1 MKKLLSWILVLAL
14 CLSLFPCVAMAEE
27 AEEPVGEIA
36 PVEEPVPPLEDE
48 DGELSGTPAP
58 AEEDEAGALVGD
70 GVLGLPSDDPA
81 ALPTA
86 PAADEIQDI
95 TASGSCGENLTWTLD
110 NGVLTISGTGAMSNW
125 SSESSVPWFSYREII
140 SQIILQEGLTGIG
153 KYAFCGCK
161 YIAGVTIPAGV
172 TSIGD
177 IAFREC
183 SSLTSVTI
191 SSSVT
196 SIGSYAFSKCSN
208 LRSVTIPAGV
218 ISIGSQAFYSCSSL
232 TSVTIPS
239 SVTSI
244 DSSAFENCSSLTSI
258 TIPSSV
264 TSIEHGAFSGCS
276 KVTSVT
282 IPSSVI
288 SIGDRAFYGCN
299 LIRTVY
305 IDNLEWWLGLSDSDG
320 KALPHGDLYLNGKL
334 VTSISV
340 PEGILGLRPS
350 MFKRMT
356 SLQSATLPKSLRT
369 VGPNAFEDCRSLTT
383 VTIPSG
389 VTSIGESAFYRCSG
403 LKNVTILE
411 GATSIGGSAFS
422 GCSSLTSVTIPSSVT
437 SIGGSAFSG
446 CSSLMS
452 VTIREGVASIGG
464 SAFSGCSSLTAVT
477 IPSSVTSIG
486 SSAFD
491 TCISLTSVTIR
502 ESVTSIKYNAFDTCI
517 SLAEIRIPASITSIE
532 IHAFHGCNSLRRVDF
547 LGDAPSISSSAF
559 SGWFDADTNTDYH
572 VRAFALYPLENET
585 WTEEMLQNYG
595 GTLTWI
601 PYRDGEAGT
610 PIAYA
615 LRFDPNGGEGGPE
628 LQYKGR
634 GVDLTLSETEPN
646 RDYYRFQ
653 GWAEEAEADEP
664 SFLPGQSYG
673 EDRELSLYAVWT
685 PRTWEL
691 QYALNGGQGGPESQ
705 IKTYGEALTLP
716 DTVPTREGF
725 EFLGW
730 STKFGDSVPSYFPG
744 DSFTGEGD
752 PRGDGP
758 ITLYAVW
765 QIKLFLVSY
774 HSNGGEDAPPPQLKT
789 YGRALI
795 LSTDIPRRTGY
806 TFLGWSKSRSAAE
819 PDYLP
824 GDRFTEN
831 ADRVLYAVWQRGDQ
845 GQPTQASLTPRDAAG
860 CIGSEFTVDLMLE
873 KNPGLMF
880 LSFTLDYDDAVLE
893 FLGAEDGALSGW
905 TVVPAENSLVW
916 DSDRDH
922 TENGCVLHLRFR
934 AKAGLEPGTVR
945 LGVKDLFA
953 ANYNEERLQI
963 QAGTGLIRLADRLPG
978 DVNGDGTVDGLDL
991 IRLRK
996 YLAGVADTE
1005 IVEANAK
1012 VNGDDTIDLLDLVRL
1027 RKYLAKDKVILE

>member
-14 CLSLFPCVAMAEE
+14 CLSLFPCVALAED

-36 PVEEPVPPLEDE
+36 PVEEPVPSLEGD
-48 DGELSGTPAP
+48 DGLSGTPAP
-58 AEEDEAGALVGD
+58 TEEDQAGAPAGD
-70 GVLGLPSDDPA
+70 GVLDVPSAFPEGE
-81 ALPTA
+81 PV
-86 PAADEIQDI
+86 
-95 TASGSCGENLTWTLD
+95 ASGSCGADLNWAYYESGLLD
-110 NGVLTISGTGAMSNW
+110 ITGSGAMRDFGYANA
-125 SSESSVPWFSYREII
+125 PWYQYRDSITE
-140 SQIILQEGLTGIG
+140 LQLPEGLTGIG
-153 KYAFCGCK
+153 RSAFCECK
-161 YIAGVTIPAGV
+161 YITRLEIPA
-172 TSIGD
+172 
-177 IAFREC
+177 
-183 SSLTSVTI
+183 
-191 SSSVT
+191 SVT
-196 SIGSYAFSKCSN
+196 SIGQSAFS
-208 LRSVTIPAGV
+208 
-218 ISIGSQAFYSCSSL
+218 
-232 TSVTIPS
+232 
-239 SVTSI
+239 
-244 DSSAFENCSSLTSI
+244 D
-258 TIPSSV
+258 
-264 TSIEHGAFSGCS
+264 
-276 KVTSVT
+276 
-282 IPSSVI
+282 
-288 SIGDRAFYGCN
+288 
-299 LIRTVY
+299 
-305 IDNLEWWLGLSDSDG
+305 
-320 KALPHGDLYLNGKL
+320 
-334 VTSISV
+334 
-340 PEGILGLRPS
+340 
-350 MFKRMT
+350 
-356 SLQSATLPKSLRT
+356 
-369 VGPNAFEDCRSLTT
+369 
-383 VTIPSG
+383 
-389 VTSIGESAFYRCSG
+389 CSG
-403 LKNVTILE
+403 L
-411 GATSIGGSAFS
+411 SR
-422 GCSSLTSVTIPSSVT
+422 VTIPSSVT
-437 SIGGSAFSG
+437 SIGEYAFSYWHDG
-446 CSSLMS
+446 ATRFYIDDLDWWLGLTDSSGSDLPHGDLFLNGELLEEITVPEGTLTLRPNMFRDARSLKRIHLPESLRSIDNYAFGDCRGLTELSIPAGVIGIGEGVFYNCYNLTALVLPESLRNIGNQAFSDCRSLTELVLPASLRSIGYRAFDGCRSLTELSIPAGVTGIGQNTFASCSSL
-452 VTIREGVASIGG
+452 RSI
-464 SAFSGCSSLTAVT
+464 T
-477 IPSSVTSIG
+477 IPDSVTSIG
-486 SSAFD
+486 FGAFQMC
-491 TCISLTSVTIR
+491 TSLTEV
-502 ESVTSIKYNAFDTCI
+502 
-517 SLAEIRIPASITSIE
+517 RIPAEVTDIGDY
-532 IHAFHGCNSLRRVDF
+532 AFYACNSLRRVDF
-547 LGDAPSISSSAF
+547 LGDVPSISSSAF

-585 WTEEMLQNYG
+585 WTEEMLQSYG
-595 GTLTWI
+595 GAISWV

-610 PIAYA
+610 PLAYA
-615 LRFDPNGGEGGPE
+615 LHFDPNGGEGGPE

-653 GWAEEAEADEP
+653 GWAEEAEADAAD
-664 SFLPGQSYG
+664 FLPGQSYG

-685 PRTWEL
+685 PRTWDV

-705 IKTYGEALTLP
+705 IKTYGAALTLP

-744 DSFTGEGD
+744 DSFTEEGD

-774 HSNGGEDAPPPQLKT
+774 HPNGGEDAPPPQLKT

-860 CIGSEFTVDLMLE
+860 CIGAEFTVDLMLE

-893 FLGAEDGALSGW
+893 FLGAEDGVLSGW

-922 TENGCVLHLRFR
+922 TESGCVLHLRFR

-1005 IVEANAK
+1005 IVEANAN

>member
-14 CLSLFPCVAMAEE
+14 CLSLFPCVALAEE

-36 PVEEPVPPLEDE
+36 PVEEPVPSLEGD
-48 DGELSGTPAP
+48 DGGLSGTPAP
-58 AEEDEAGALVGD
+58 TEEDEAGALVGD
-70 GVLGLPSDDPA
+70 GVLDVPA
-81 ALPTA
+81 AA
-86 PAADEIQDI
+86 PEGDPV
-95 TASGSCGENLTWTLD
+95 ASGSCGADLNWAYYENGLLKIYGSGEMNDWTSTYALQAR
-110 NGVLTISGTGAMSNW
+110 TA
-125 SSESSVPWFSYREII
+125 PWYQYRDSITE
-140 SQIILQEGLTGIG
+140 LQLPEGLTGIG
-153 KYAFCGCK
+153 SYAFCDCK
-161 YIAGVTIPAGV
+161 YLTRLEIPASVTSIGNHAFGGCSGLRGRLQLPPGLTVITEDAFWGCSGLTGLSIPEGV
-172 TSIGD
+172 TSIGQA
-177 IAFREC
+177 AFYGC
-183 SSLTSVTI
+183 HSLTELTIPDSVTTIGQQAFDDCCGLSRVTI

-196 SIGSYAFSKCSN
+196 SFG
-208 LRSVTIPAGV
+208 
-218 ISIGSQAFYSCSSL
+218 
-232 TSVTIPS
+232 
-239 SVTSI
+239 
-244 DSSAFENCSSLTSI
+244 DSAFGYWRE
-258 TIPSSV
+258 
-264 TSIEHGAFSGCS
+264 GAA
-276 KVTSVT
+276 
-282 IPSSVI
+282 
-288 SIGDRAFYGCN
+288 R
-299 LIRTVY
+299 LY
-305 IDNLEWWLGLSDSDG
+305 INDLDWWLGLTDRWGGD
-320 KALPHGDLYLNGKL
+320 LPHGDLYLNGVL
-334 VTSISV
+334 LEEITV
-340 PEGILGLRPS
+340 PEGTLTLRPS
-350 MFKRMT
+350 MFRNARSLKRIQLPE
-356 SLQSATLPKSLRT
+356 SLRSIGNHAFDGCSGLTELSIPAGVTGIGNFAFNGCSSLTELTLP
-369 VGPNAFEDCRSLTT
+369 A
-383 VTIPSG
+383 G
-389 VTSIGESAFYRCSG
+389 VASIGES
-403 LKNVTILE
+403 T
-411 GATSIGGSAFS
+411 FS
-422 GCSSLTSVTIPSSVT
+422 GCSSLT
-437 SIGGSAFSG
+437 
-446 CSSLMS
+446 
-452 VTIREGVASIGG
+452 
-464 SAFSGCSSLTAVT
+464 
-477 IPSSVTSIG
+477 
-486 SSAFD
+486 
-491 TCISLTSVTIR
+491 
-502 ESVTSIKYNAFDTCI
+502 
-517 SLAEIRIPASITSIE
+517 EIRIPAEVTGIGDY
-532 IHAFHGCNSLRRVDF
+532 AFYRCNSLRRVDF
-547 LGDAPSISSSAF
+547 LGDVPSISSSAF

-610 PIAYA
+610 PLAYA
-615 LRFDPNGGEGGPE
+615 LRYDPNGGEGGPE

-646 RDYYRFQ
+646 RDYYRFL

-673 EDRELSLYAVWT
+673 EDRERSLYAVWT

-691 QYALNGGQGGPESQ
+691 QYALNGGQGGPETQ

-774 HSNGGEDAPPPQLKT
+774 HPNGGEDAPPPQLKT

-845 GQPTQASLTPRDAAG
+845 GQPTQASLTPRDSAG

-893 FLGAEDGALSGW
+893 FLGAKDGVLSGW

-963 QAGTGLIRLADRLPG
+963 QAGVGLIRLADRLPG
-978 DVNGDGTVDGLDL
+978 DVNGDGAVDGLDL

-996 YLAGVADTE
+996 YLVGVADTE
-1005 IVEANAK
+1005 IVEANAN

>member
-14 CLSLFPCVAMAEE
+14 CLSLFPCVALAED

-36 PVEEPVPPLEDE
+36 PVEEPVPSLEGD
-48 DGELSGTPAP
+48 DGGLSGTPAP
-58 AEEDEAGALVGD
+58 TEEDQAGALAGD
-70 GVLGLPSDDPA
+70 GVLGVPSAVPEGE
-81 ALPTA
+81 PV
-86 PAADEIQDI
+86 
-95 TASGSCGENLTWTLD
+95 ASGSCGADLNWAYYENGLLDITGSGSMNDWTS
-110 NGVLTISGTGAMSNW
+110 TYAYQARSA
-125 SSESSVPWFSYREII
+125 PWYQYRDSITE
-140 SQIILQEGLTGIG
+140 LQLPEGLTGIG
-153 KYAFCGCK
+153 SYAFCECK
-161 YIAGVTIPAGV
+161 YITRLEIPA
-172 TSIGD
+172 
-177 IAFREC
+177 
-183 SSLTSVTI
+183 
-191 SSSVT
+191 SVT
-196 SIGSYAFSKCSN
+196 SIGNNAFDRCSGLRGRLQLPPGLTVIAEYAFSNCGGLTGLSIPN
-208 LRSVTIPAGV
+208 GVTRIER
-218 ISIGSQAFYSCSSL
+218 
-232 TSVTIPS
+232 
-239 SVTSI
+239 
-244 DSSAFENCSSLTSI
+244 SAFSSCFGLTELSI
-258 TIPSSV
+258 P
-264 TSIEHGAFSGCS
+264 
-276 KVTSVT
+276 
-282 IPSSVI
+282 
-288 SIGDRAFYGCN
+288 
-299 LIRTVY
+299 
-305 IDNLEWWLGLSDSDG
+305 DS
-320 KALPHGDLYLNGKL
+320 
-334 VTSISV
+334 
-340 PEGILGLRPS
+340 
-350 MFKRMT
+350 
-356 SLQSATLPKSLRT
+356 
-369 VGPNAFEDCRSLTT
+369 
-383 VTIPSG
+383 
-389 VTSIGESAFYRCSG
+389 VTSIGEWAFQGCSG
-403 LKNVTILE
+403 L
-411 GATSIGGSAFS
+411 SR
-422 GCSSLTSVTIPSSVT
+422 VTIPSSVT
-437 SIGGSAFSG
+437 SIGEDAFSYWHDGAVRVYIDDLDWWLVLTDSWGSDLPHGDLYLNGELLEEITVPEGTLTLRPGMFRNARSLKRIQLPESLRSIGNSAFRDCRGLTELSLPAGVTGVGNSAFQNCTNLTELTLPAGMASIGESTFSG
-446 CSSLMS
+446 CSSL
-452 VTIREGVASIGG
+452 RSI
-464 SAFSGCSSLTAVT
+464 T
-477 IPSSVTSIG
+477 IPDSVTSIG
-486 SSAFD
+486 FGAFQMC
-491 TCISLTSVTIR
+491 TSLTEV
-502 ESVTSIKYNAFDTCI
+502 
-517 SLAEIRIPASITSIE
+517 RIPAEVTGIGDN
-532 IHAFHGCNSLRRVDF
+532 AFYGCNSLRRVDF
-547 LGDAPSISSSAF
+547 LGDVPSISSSAF

-585 WTEEMLQNYG
+585 WTEDLLQNYG
-595 GTLTWI
+595 GTLSWV

-615 LRFDPNGGEGGPE
+615 LRFDPYGGEGGPE

-634 GVDLTLSETEPN
+634 GVDLTLSETEPS

-653 GWAEEAEADEP
+653 GWAEEAEADAAD
-664 SFLPGQSYG
+664 FLPGQSYG

-705 IKTYGEALTLP
+705 IKTYGAALTLP

-744 DSFTGEGD
+744 DSFTEEGE

-774 HSNGGEDAPPPQLKT
+774 HPNGGEDAPPPQLKT
-789 YGRALI
+789 YGRALT

-860 CIGSEFTVDLMLE
+860 CIGAEFTVDLMLE

-893 FLGAEDGALSGW
+893 FLGAEDGVLSGW